1 MLASADT
8 EDDGRILL
16 EDLYE
21 TQEEGLDEFENPFQS
36 WANNIYQGS
45 KTLVIEGSWI
55 NPLYLPSL
63 VPVLIKIM
71 KLLPLWSG
79 IMIPIFGYGDDVSSS
94 AAVKSSFKKLKTV
107 TFKHLP
113 LPTDIET
120 FLENHIKS
128 LKGASLLRISK
139 NNIQSSSC
147 SIVPE
152 LDSNQ
157 PLTTSIISDDFN
169 IVENEVN
176 QHLTSP
182 SLSPK
187 NNQGSLSPLFVFNK
201 LNNVEREDH
210 ETSPYGVCTW

>member
-1 MLASADT
+1 MSLK
-8 EDDGRILL
+8 IL
-16 EDLYE
+16 
-21 TQEEGLDEFENPFQS
+21 FKS
-36 WANNIYQGS
+36 WANNIYQRS
-45 KTLVIEGSWI
+45 KALVKEGSGI

-79 IMIPIFGYGDDVSSS
+79 IMIPIFDYGDDVSSS
-94 AAVKSSFKKLKTV
+94 AAVESSFKKLKTV

-139 NNIQSSSC
+139 NNIHSTTC

-152 LDSNQ
+152 LDNKQ
-157 PLTTSIISDDFN
+157 PPTTSIISDDLNLF
-169 IVENEVN
+169 ENEVN
-176 QHLTSP
+176 QHLTSQ
-182 SLSPK
+182 SLSPSPSPK
-187 NNQGSLSPLFVFNK
+187 NKQ
-201 LNNVEREDH
+201 
-210 ETSPYGVCTW
+210 